1 MFGKGLVLFSLAL
14 ALCLGARTI
23 NAQEFTAKCVG
34 VTDGDTITV
43 LVGLEQ
49 MKIRLEGIDTPEAG
63 QDFATKAKKFTSGF
77 VFGKHV
83 HILPKERDRYG
94 RLVARVKVDNTDVS
108 LELAK
113 AGLAWHYKKYS
124 SDPKLAAAEQ
134 QARTEG
140 IGVWSLPDPRPP
152 WDHRMVSRRPII
164 IRRVL
169 GSILRLQRVIEE
181 EKGK

>member
-1 MFGKGLVLFSLAL
+1 
-14 ALCLGARTI
+14 
-23 NAQEFTAKCVG
+23 
-34 VTDGDTITV
+34 
-43 LVGLEQ
+43 

-113 AGLAWHYKKYS
+113 AGLAWHYKTYS

-152 WDHRMVSRRPII
+152 WDHRTGTSETWQRAVESSPQSGTVFHGNVSSRI
-164 IRRVL
+164 
-169 GSILRLQRVIEE
+169 
-181 EKGK
+181 